1 MFIIENITQVLE
13 KSSTIHL
20 DGKEVKKTK
29 EEVKQLLDEESFKI
43 LMKNGAVVFD
53 GKLIRKA

>member
-1 MFIIENITQVLE
+1 MYIIENITQVVE

-20 DGKEVKKTK
+20 DGNEVKKNK
-29 EEVKQLLDEESFKI
+29 EEIKQWLDEESYKI

-53 GKLIRKA
+53 GKLIRKV